1 MPSTNTRAGKG
12 RPPVATEATT
22 VRMSSAAL
30 KVLDDWRRRQHD
42 LPGRPEAIRRLVEQ
56 ALTSADTR
64 PMATEAQH
72 KAAEMASDEI
82 DKLGT
87 NVGQDEEHAQ
97 RKRRLIKGPSEFREI
112 RAKRAKSKK

>member
-1 MPSTNTRAGKG
+1 MARDKFQVDA
-12 RPPVATEATT
+12 EAVT
-22 VRMSSAAL
+22 VRMSSS
-30 KVLDDWRRRQHD
+30 VLRSLDEWCRKQAD
-42 LPGRPEAIRRLVEQ
+42 RPERTEAICRLVEQ

-64 PMATEAQH
+64 PMATDAQH
-72 KAAEMASDEI
+72 KAAEMAFDEI

-112 RAKRAKSKK
+112 RAKRAKRKK